1 MRVLPIHEIPRLSPE
16 AYADS
21 EKLPVILILDNIRSA
36 ANVGSCFRSADA
48 FAIEGIK
55 LVGISAQP
63 PHREILR
70 TALGATE
77 TVSWDSWGD
86 PPASVQKLKS
96 EGYQILA
103 LEIAEG
109 ATSLPDFE
117 VKPDQPLAIILG
129 NEVSGVSKELMALID
144 GAIEIPQYGTKHS
157 FNVSVAAGIV
167 LWEISR
173 QMRK

>member
-1 MRVLPIHEIPRLSPE
+1 MRVLPIHEIPRLNPE
-16 AYADS
+16 EYHQS
-21 EKLPVILILDNIRSA
+21 EKLQVLLILDNIRSA

-48 FAIEGIK
+48 FAIEGIA
-55 LVGISAQP
+55 LVGISAKP

-77 TVSWDSWGD
+77 TVAWQSWENV
-86 PPASVQKLKS
+86 PAEVQKLKNK
-96 EGYQILA
+96 GYQVLA
-103 LEIAEG
+103 VEIAEG
-109 ATSLPDFE
+109 ATTLPNFRAS
-117 VKPDQPLAIILG
+117 PNQPLALILG
-129 NEVSGVSKELMALID
+129 NEVSGVGEELMKLVD

-173 QMRK
+173 QIR